1 MHPFPPRLLLTMATA
16 SLALLAGALYLQFV
30 ENMAPCPLCIM
41 QRYGFVG
48 VALFCIAAAVV
59 PPTWKKPAA
68 GLGLVSALSGGG
80 VAIWHLWVKAHP
92 AVSCGIDPLETSLN
106 KIITARL
113 LPFLFRADGFCTTEY
128 DPILG
133 LSLPQWALVAF
144 VGFSLVLGWL
154 CLRRTR

>member
-68 GLGLVSALSGGG
+68 GLGLYCGHRMHLRISRQQMLRAIFIMLLVSGGSLLARALS
-80 VAIWHLWVKAHP
+80 
-92 AVSCGIDPLETSLN
+92 
-106 KIITARL
+106 
-113 LPFLFRADGFCTTEY
+113 
-128 DPILG
+128 
-133 LSLPQWALVAF
+133 Q
-144 VGFSLVLGWL
+144 
-154 CLRRTR
+154 